1 MTWGFWRHDWEI
13 AQLIPSGLLVM
24 GRDGTT
30 CGHQS
35 RISNMLPIGVP
46 RFDCLT
52 YDLCTTETFTGNIKL
67 IVLVGCTSIILHIPG
82 MLLVWSGY
90 RTLYRT
96 LYSSSSSSDTHRNE
110 QNIPVSW
117 HVSWVSKLCVCLCV
131 YVLVSACLSISISIL
146 YYFALS
152 YLILSYLQAI
162 FLFIYMS
169 FSYAYVYIYNLYIS
183 IWSIFTYIIYID
195 MSANSKW
202 TFETT
207 GLLRSRPSFQD
218 GSTRRGRPFDRW
230 RLALV
235 VLWRWYEISMTF
247 KQIRV

>member
-1 MTWGFWRHDWEI
+1 MTWGFWGHDWEI

-46 RFDCLT
+46 RILT
-52 YDLCTTETFTGNIKL
+52 CELSVQT
-67 IVLVGCTSIILHIPG
+67 
-82 MLLVWSGY
+82 
-90 RTLYRT
+90 
-96 LYSSSSSSDTHRNE
+96 
-110 QNIPVSW
+110 
-117 HVSWVSKLCVCLCV
+117 VCLSVCICTGI
-131 YVLVSACLSISISIL
+131 CLSIYLYLYIIL
-146 YYFALS
+146 FC
-152 YLILSYLQAI
+152 LILSYLQAI

>member
-1 MTWGFWRHDWEI
+1 MTWGFWGHDWEI

-46 RFDCLT
+46 RFDCLP

-67 IVLVGCTSIILHIPG
+67 IMLVGCTSIILHIPG

-152 YLILSYLQAI
+152 YLIYRLSFYL
-162 FLFIYMS
+162 
-169 FSYAYVYIYNLYIS
+169 S
-183 IWSIFTYIIYID
+183 ICLSHTHMYTYIIYIYLYD
-195 MSANSKW
+195 LYLHILY
-202 TFETT
+202 T
-207 GLLRSRPSFQD
+207 
-218 GSTRRGRPFDRW
+218 
-230 RLALV
+230 
-235 VLWRWYEISMTF
+235 
-247 KQIRV
+247 

>member
-46 RFDCLT
+46 RFDCLP

-67 IVLVGCTSIILHIPG
+67 IMLVGCTSIILHIPG

-90 RTLYRT
+90 RTLYRM

-146 YYFALS
+146 YYCALS
-152 YLILSYLQAI
+152 YLIYLSI

-169 FSYAYVYIYNLYIS
+169 FSYAYVYIYNLYIYDLYLNIYYIHRYVS
-183 IWSIFTYIIYID
+183 QLQVNLWNRRPPPKSPELPRWIDQAGPPFRSLTPGSGCFVEMIWDID
-195 MSANSKW
+195 
-202 TFETT
+202 
-207 GLLRSRPSFQD
+207 D
-218 GSTRRGRPFDRW
+218 
-230 RLALV
+230 V
-235 VLWRWYEISMTF
+235 
-247 KQIRV
+247 